1 MRRVLWGVTMTLAL
15 ASGVGPAEVAR
26 VQGAVPLASGV
37 GLAGTVRAQET
48 AALASGV
55 GLTETARAREAAVLG
70 SGVGPAEAA
79 GAQEAARSDA
89 SRMPEERIDLN
100 AATSVELE
108 TLPGVGPRTA
118 ERILEYRREH
128 GRFERIEDLMDVR
141 GIGERTFLRLRPL
154 VTVAAPESDAG
165 QRP

>member
-15 ASGVGPAEVAR
+15 ASGVGLAEAAR
-26 VQGAVPLASGV
+26 AQGAVPLTSGV
-37 GLAGTVRAQET
+37 GPARAAQVQE

-55 GLTETARAREAAVLG
+55 GLTETARAQEAAALV
-70 SGVGPAEAA
+70 SGVGLAA
-79 GAQEAARSDA
+79 VRAQEAARSDA
-89 SRMPEERIDLN
+89 SRMPSERIDLN

-154 VTVAAPESDAG
+154 VTVAAPEPDAG